1 MSSKHAADDRTVTE
15 LCRRFDLDFI
25 TLHREASD
33 RSVLVAE
40 VRNRN
45 GQRLMLKQLTPEH
58 GRTELIALQTWQAT
72 GLVPR
77 LVAVLEPG
85 VYLAEW
91 LYGPSLADVR
101 DGFPLDM
108 EAIGRM
114 ISGLHTIAPPLEL
127 PPIRDRFALSAQDT
141 WFLLPAAMKAVAREI
156 TVLLS
161 TYQPP
166 TAALLHGDLVP
177 TNVICT
183 PSGPRAIDPF
193 GYSGL
198 ASWDLA
204 QLAVAAEGRGRPGLL
219 KALLTGYGTEPPLM
233 AEMFAWMILYFFH
246 KNLAAHRSE
255 FIARLQPL
263 AEQLSQTGDPETF
276 LYHYRGAR

>member
-1 MSSKHAADDRTVTE
+1 
-15 LCRRFDLDFI
+15 
-25 TLHREASD
+25 
-33 RSVLVAE
+33 
-40 VRNRN
+40 
-45 GQRLMLKQLTPEH
+45 
-58 GRTELIALQTWQAT
+58 
-72 GLVPR
+72 
-77 LVAVLEPG
+77 
-85 VYLAEW
+85 
-91 LYGPSLADVR
+91 
-101 DGFPLDM
+101 
-108 EAIGRM
+108 
-114 ISGLHTIAPPLEL
+114 
-127 PPIRDRFALSAQDT
+127 
-141 WFLLPAAMKAVAREI
+141 
-156 TVLLS
+156 
-161 TYQPP
+161 
-166 TAALLHGDLVP
+166 VP

-263 AEQLSQTGDPETF
+263 AEQLSQTDDPETF
-276 LYHYRGAR
+276 LYHYRHTR